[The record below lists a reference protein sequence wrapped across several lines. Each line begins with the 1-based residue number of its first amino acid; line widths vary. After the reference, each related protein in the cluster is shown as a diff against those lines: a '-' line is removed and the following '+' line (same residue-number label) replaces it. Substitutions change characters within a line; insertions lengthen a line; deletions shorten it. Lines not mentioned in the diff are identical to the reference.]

1 MTKIAEKEQ
10 IIIAYSYDSEDFHL
24 VGSFEYHWAIGT
36 GLAAQSTN
44 IKPPSFS
51 AGKIPIFN
59 EDQQKWSIVD
69 DYRLQMAYSTTDKME
84 ARIDYVGELKD
95 GFTLSKPD
103 TQFDVW
109 NGQYWIDPR
118 TEEEKLAD
126 KRSQYPKLTRYQF
139 MRGLLEMGFKSS
151 DIEAKILLIED
162 EFTRELTMIGF
173 KDATNFVRTDIS
185 IDVMRD
191 ILGKTDLEID
201 EFWEL
206 CVTF

>member
-1 MTKIAEKEQ
+1 MILLSLSQQ
-10 IIIAYSYDSEDFHL
+10 IFYDSDLNYPEL
-24 VGSFEYHWAIGT
+24 
-36 GLAAQSTN
+36 
-44 IKPPSFS
+44 P
-51 AGKIPIFN
+51 
-59 EDQQKWSIVD
+59 D
-69 DYRLQMAYSTTDKME
+69 DLTEVSTDKHF
-84 ARIDYVGELKD
+84 ELLTAINSGCIIFSDLTYSDPRPSQFHEWD
-95 GFTLSKPD
+95 GTD
-103 TQFDVW
+103 
-109 NGQYWIDPR
+109 WIDPR
-118 TEEEKLAD
+118 TEEEKLAY

-151 DIEAKILLIED
+151 DIEAQILLIED

-191 ILGKTDLEID
+191 LLGKTDEEID